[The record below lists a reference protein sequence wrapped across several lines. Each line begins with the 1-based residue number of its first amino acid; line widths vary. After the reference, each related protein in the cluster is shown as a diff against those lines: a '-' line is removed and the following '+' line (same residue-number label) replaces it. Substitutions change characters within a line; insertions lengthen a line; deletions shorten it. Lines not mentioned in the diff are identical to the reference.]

1 MSQTQL
7 DIRGFKTT
15 FTVIGVIYVY
25 MASWALVRGVTMM
38 HDFGVPETVTA
49 EPVVQDLFS
58 FFYQLMAA
66 VGLLIVL
73 FGHVTH
79 GRRAQSLVAAAF
91 SMLNVFLAWRDLVT
105 SDSSFGN
112 HLYRGEKTLV
122 FVCISL
128 ALTLVFG
135 ALAINGLRAPRT
147 QGLSVSS

>member
-1 MSQTQL
+1 MTQTQL

-15 FTVIGVIYVY
+15 FTVIGVIYVW
-25 MASWALVRGVTMM
+25 MASWALVRGVSMM

-58 FFYQLMAA
+58 FFYQLMAT

-73 FGHVTH
+73 FGHVTR

-91 SMLNVFLAWRDLVT
+91 CVLNVSLAWRDLIT

-122 FVCISL
+122 FVYIS
-128 ALTLVFG
+128 LTLVLIFG
-135 ALAINGLRAPRT
+135 ALAIIGLRAPQP
-147 QGLSVSS
+147 QGVSVSS